1 MKEIFAKRLKSARQL
16 SEMSQDN
23 LVQAMDGIVSKNAIS
38 KYERG
43 QMMPNSTVLIK
54 LAKALN
60 VKPDYFFRPIGIE
73 IQKVDFRKI

>member
-60 VKPDYFFRPIGIE
+60 VKPDYFFRPTRIR
-73 IQKVDFRKI
+73 VNFRN